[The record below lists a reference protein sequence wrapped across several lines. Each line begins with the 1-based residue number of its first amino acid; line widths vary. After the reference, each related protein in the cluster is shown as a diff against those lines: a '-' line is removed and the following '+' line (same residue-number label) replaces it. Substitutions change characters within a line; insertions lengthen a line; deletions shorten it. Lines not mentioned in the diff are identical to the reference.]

1 MTKETRKIKEKTLL
15 GRVVL
20 ILPEYIDKDVPFEK
34 NKTCKVYHSR
44 IPGIKDNGDIFAYLI
59 GMDDISKERQCRI
72 IGIVHGKEHDKLVA
86 APIGKVFDQMG
97 IAEALNG
104 KENDLEL
111 ESYYHRSCGAV
122 VYRWEGINEE
132 YLILRGRRSNKWTFP
147 KGHMEKGESERE
159 TAIRE
164 VFEEAGFTPCLEDT
178 FREELHY
185 RMSPVGEKT
194 VVLFLAEYDG
204 NIRVRADEIRAYA
217 WADYDK
223 AEKMLDHEN
232 FSRVLKR
239 AHEAIINKHSG
250 N

>member
-1 MTKETRKIKEKTLL
+1 MWEQFAKIDELGVFMEKQEKSCGTIIVRST
-15 GRVVL
+15 G
-20 ILPEYIDKDVPFEK
+20 K
-34 NKTCKVYHSR
+34 NKEVLLIRNK
-44 IPGIKDNGDIFAYLI
+44 NG
-59 GMDDISKERQCRI
+59 GHWS
-72 IGIVHGKEHDKLVA
+72 
-86 APIGKVFDQMG
+86 
-97 IAEALNG
+97 
-104 KENDLEL
+104 
-111 ESYYHRSCGAV
+111 
-122 VYRWEGINEE
+122 
-132 YLILRGRRSNKWTFP
+132 FP

-232 FSRVLKR
+232 VSRVLKR